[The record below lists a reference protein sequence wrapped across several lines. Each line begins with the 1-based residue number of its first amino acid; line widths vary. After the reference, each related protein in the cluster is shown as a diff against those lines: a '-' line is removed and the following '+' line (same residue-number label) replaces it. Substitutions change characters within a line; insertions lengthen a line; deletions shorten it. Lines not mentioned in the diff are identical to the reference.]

1 MAARVT
7 RVGWPKR
14 ETPLG
19 CLQTQQAP
27 PPSRH
32 GQRRLTVS

>member
-1 MAARVT
+1 MAARVM

-19 CLQTQQAP
+19 CLQAQQAP
-27 PPSRH
+27 P
-32 GQRRLTVS
+32 LVMVSAV

>member
-27 PPSRH
+27 P
-32 GQRRLTVS
+32 LVMVSVV